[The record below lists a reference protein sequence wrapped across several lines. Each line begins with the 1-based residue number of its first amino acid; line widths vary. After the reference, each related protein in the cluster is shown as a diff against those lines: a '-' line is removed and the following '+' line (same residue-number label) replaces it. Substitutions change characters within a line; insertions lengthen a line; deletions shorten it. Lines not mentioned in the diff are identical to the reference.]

1 MDVVAKFLIVT
12 KHRKIRGKN
21 VRRRFNEEQDLGTM
35 VELAIGYAKERGED
49 FLIVQVI
56 AEVSKP
62 KQDAKDLPPQ

>member
-1 MDVVAKFLIVT
+1 MDVNGKYLIVT

-21 VRRRFNEEQDLGTM
+21 VRRRFNEVQNLPEM
-35 VELAIGYAKERGED
+35 AELATQYAAERGED